1 VLRKFKQSEYEIFSG
16 SWLRASAIITVN
28 KIQQDAPV
36 LKSFL
41 KTLLFSPIL
50 FYMFRALLC
59 PSSGASIL
67 PAFAASGLPC
77 VAALVVFSAMSFRK
91 GHS

>member
-1 VLRKFKQSEYEIFSG
+1 MEL
-16 SWLRASAIITVN
+16 ASAITIVN

-36 LKSFL
+36 LKSFK

-59 PSSGASIL
+59 PSSGAYIL
-67 PAFAASGLPC
+67 PAK
-77 VAALVVFSAMSFRK
+77 V
-91 GHS
+91 